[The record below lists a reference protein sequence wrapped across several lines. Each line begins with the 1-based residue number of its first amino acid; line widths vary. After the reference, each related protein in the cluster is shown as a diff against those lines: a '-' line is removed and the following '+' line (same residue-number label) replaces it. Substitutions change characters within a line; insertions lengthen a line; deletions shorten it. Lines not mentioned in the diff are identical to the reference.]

1 MLLLKTSSAVTRL
14 ACARIAQRTILPA
27 VVSSSSNSNST
38 VVGHQRNSIQCRS
51 ESTVPSTSAIAFKL
65 HHHRRHFP
73 PLPTPPTP
81 TAEEAVTNILYN
93 TPENAAQPSQRR
105 VLSCLVQDE
114 PGVLSRVSGILAG
127 RGFNIESLVVSRTE
141 VRDLSRMTIIVKGQ
155 ESVVEQA
162 RRQLEDLVP
171 VWAVIDYTNSR
182 LVEREL
188 LLIKVSTLGAA
199 QEMIRQRLIHKK
211 DTEESLEQDQN
222 DMVDPL
228 AMLQETQFNLRGLSE
243 LTSLFRGRV
252 IDVSSGSVVIEL
264 CAKPNRIDAFV
275 KLVQPFGILE
285 AARSGAMAMPRAP
298 ILGEDADEVD
308 AATDDSPKVDA
319 TMLPPG

>member
-1 MLLLKTSSAVTRL
+1 MLASRTSSAVTRL
-14 ACARIAQRTILPA
+14 A
-27 VVSSSSNSNST
+27 SSSRIIQRGVLSSLGRISTDSTTLTSVNNSNT
-38 VVGHQRNSIQCRS
+38 QCRWTS
-51 ESTVPSTSAIAFKL
+51 SGPSTSAINFKL
-65 HHHRRHFP
+65 QRHRRHFP

-81 TAEEAVTNILYN
+81 TPEEAVTNILYN
-93 TPENAAQPSQRR
+93 TPETTSQPSQRR

-171 VWAVIDYTNSR
+171 VWAVIDYTGTR

-199 QEMIRQRLIHKK
+199 QEMVRQRLMQEKEGHELS
-211 DTEESLEQDQN
+211 EEEQAN
-222 DMVDPL
+222 MPDPTS
-228 AMLQETQFNLRGLSE
+228 MLQETQFNLRGLSE

-252 IDVSSGSVVIEL
+252 VDVSSGSVVIEL
-264 CAKPNRIDAFV
+264 CAKPNRIDAF
-275 KLVQPFGILE
+275 PFGILE
-285 AARSGAMAMPRAP
+285 STRSGAMAMPRD
-298 ILGEDADEVD
+298 DAD
-308 AATDDSPKVDA
+308 AAIDDTPKVDA